1 MDTIPKKKKK
11 KQKVTDGNMCNISD
25 KCEVAL
31 HERCL
36 LKVILELDEYIYLRY
51 KISNLQF

>member
-1 MDTIPKKKKK
+1 
-11 KQKVTDGNMCNISD
+11 MCNISD